1 LGSVLFFDRNRFGHD
16 APCRVCCGK
25 SRPVVPKRRVGALTM
40 RATGLGSGI
49 DKDRGGT
56 TPYSAASG
64 ILAAST
70 RPMAV
75 PITTLVLVDDRHRPL
90 TQRGSSRLVDS
101 ARPNKRTARGS
112 GAKLVR
118 PSMGPTAGP
127 RGPKASVASPPNAAD
142 TSSVARREGDARMKK
157 PRRSGAKFDH
167 RACRVVTP
175 QQTHRDNTT
184 VGSQRAAQKKPRVR
198 AGLVAYGG
206 LPRGWQTTDT
216 ITTAGCAA
224 HVLQAHHP
232 VHSRDVTIA

>member
-1 LGSVLFFDRNRFGHD
+1 LSPGSSLGSVLFFDRNRFGHD
-16 APCRVCCGK
+16 APCMVCCGK

-157 PRRSGAKFDH
+157 PRRSGAKFL
-167 RACRVVTP
+167 AGCRNASNGNPPTP
-175 QQTHRDNTT
+175 YHIGCTAFGRLAPVD
-184 VGSQRAAQKKPRVR
+184 KMM
-198 AGLVAYGG
+198 
-206 LPRGWQTTDT
+206 PRGSHSNPGSRRAVGAAPPPA
-216 ITTAGCAA
+216 TAAPR
-224 HVLQAHHP
+224 HHN
-232 VHSRDVTIA
+232 V